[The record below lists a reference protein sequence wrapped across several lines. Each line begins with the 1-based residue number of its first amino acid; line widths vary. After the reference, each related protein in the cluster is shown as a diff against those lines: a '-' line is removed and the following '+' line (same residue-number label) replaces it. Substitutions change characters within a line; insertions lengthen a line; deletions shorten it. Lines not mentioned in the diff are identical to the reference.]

1 MKKIFAALLASAVLT
16 GCYEKYVKDY
26 DYSGVYIAY
35 QYDLRTFV
43 VGEGMK
49 FQIGSVLAGVLSND
63 RDRSVYYLLDDELV
77 TGNLAHYNGL
87 DELGQA
93 AHRHRETSAKAT
105 SPKRSSPAESGN

>member
-1 MKKIFAALLASAVLT
+1 MKRIFAALLATALLT

-49 FQIGSVLAGVLSND
+49 F
-63 RDRSVYYLLDDELV
+63 
-77 TGNLAHYNGL
+77 
-87 DELGQA
+87 
-93 AHRHRETSAKAT
+93 
-105 SPKRSSPAESGN
+105 